1 MNNFAIE
8 EAQTNAAVT
17 AQLAAD
23 LTVSQQKVQYINGA
37 PVLILPQ
44 GMNVK
49 TFETTMLAPMRK
61 KGTVTLNDAESF
73 VAVVV
78 DQKTDY
84 TRLFSTISPPTFTAV
99 FNHNAD
105 GAGWGDHKAQYNA
118 PLAPEWK
125 AWTGIDGKKLNQVEI
140 AQFIENNLVD
150 VAEPEG
156 ATLLEICRTLEAKKK
171 VTFASS
177 IRLSDGNNQ
186 FTFSEEVQG
195 SAQQGQL
202 SIPEVFVI
210 GVPVFENGEKW
221 RVDVRLRYRIEEG
234 GRLVMWVEL
243 VRPHKVI
250 EEAVKELRARIA
262 EGTGLAILNGIP
274 NA

>member
-1 MNNFAIE
+1 MNFAIE
-8 EAQTNAAVT
+8 DAQTNAAVT
-17 AQLAAD
+17 AKLAAD
-23 LTVSQQKVQYINGA
+23 LAAKQQVVQYINGV
-37 PVLILPQ
+37 PVLVLPTDLS
-44 GMNVK
+44 VK
-49 TFETTMLAPMRK
+49 TFEHTLAAPIRK
-61 KGTVTLNDAESF
+61 AGTITLNDAESF
-73 VAVVV
+73 IAVVV
-78 DQKTDY
+78 DQQTED

-99 FNHNAD
+99 FNHHAA
-105 GAGWGDHKAQYNA
+105 GAGWGDHKAKYNA
-118 PLAPEWK
+118 PLAPEWT
-125 AWTGIDGKKLNQVEI
+125 AWTGVDGQKLNQVQI

-150 VAEPEG
+150 VVEPDG

-186 FTFSEEVQG
+186 FTFNEEVSG

-202 SIPEVFVI
+202 QIPEQFVI

-221 RVDVRLRYRIEEG
+221 RVDVRLRYRIEDG

-250 EEAVKELRARIA
+250 EEAVKELRTKIA
-262 EGTGLAILNGIP
+262 EGTGLAILNGTP